1 MKSPKYEI
9 LFSVRVPY
17 FALRQ
22 IDLLRSPIA
31 ARFTTARGIITKMDV
46 QGPRRAALCRIRWN
60 GTYQCSVLRILMAWT
75 SQRLGLRSSLMDAR
89 ATKLRTGEESQC
101 ALLAARDLPVFP
113 DSSTNLFLLS
123 ALTIL
128 TINTE
133 HSSFPPNPSAFEI
146 DCDLRLRL
154 SFYLSYDIWYIL

>member
-1 MKSPKYEI
+1 
-9 LFSVRVPY
+9 
-17 FALRQ
+17 
-22 IDLLRSPIA
+22 
-31 ARFTTARGIITKMDV
+31 
-46 QGPRRAALCRIRWN
+46 
-60 GTYQCSVLRILMAWT
+60 MAWT

-123 ALTIL
+123 AL
-128 TINTE
+128 NTE

-154 SFYLSYDIWYIL
+154 FFYLSYDVFYNIFFH